1 MPNLSTDALFILL
14 KSLERAEKRN
24 FKLYVTRNTA
34 STDLKIIQLF
44 DALDKMK
51 EYDEEELLRKN
62 ESIQKQQ
69 LSNLKAH
76 LYDQILASLR
86 ILKQHENIDLQI
98 HEQLDHA
105 KILYNKG
112 LYLQS
117 LRLLE
122 KIKTLTK
129 QNNQVTYLL
138 QVLFLEK
145 KIESLHITRS
155 MQDRAKQLSEE
166 IDEVNQRLYLI
177 AKASNLSLQLYGWYI
192 QHGHAR
198 NDEDRAT
205 LDAMM
210 KDPVLE
216 EIKTAS
222 GFYEKM
228 YRYQCKCW
236 YGFINQDFLLHYRY
250 SQKWV
255 DLYEANE
262 NMKMIETAQYI
273 KALHNLISAHFDL
286 RNVQKLKDTIALLE
300 QFSKEPIVLNNKN
313 NQIQCFVYIYIAKI
327 NQHFLEGSFSE
338 GLDMIPTMEEQLKE
352 IEPFIDSHRV
362 LVFYYKIA
370 CLYFG
375 AGESAKAID
384 YLNKIINWKLNLRDD
399 LQCYAR
405 LLHLIAHYELGNM
418 EVVNYLSK
426 SVYRFMGKMDN
437 LSTVEEILFNFL
449 KKSIQKYGRAGVA
462 GMNKEELKQAFEELL
477 ILLRPLQ
484 QNKLESRAFMY
495 LDIISWLESRIQEKE
510 VQSIIREKFI
520 FKKSPL

>member
-1 MPNLSTDALFILL
+1 MPNLSTEAIFILV

-24 FKLYVTRNTA
+24 FKLYVKRNSA
-34 STDLKIIQLF
+34 SADLKIIQLF

-51 EYDEEELLRKN
+51 VYDEEELLRKN

-86 ILKQHENIDLQI
+86 VVKQNENIDLQI

-112 LYLQS
+112 LYIQS
-117 LRLLE
+117 LRVLE

-166 IDEVNQRLYLI
+166 IDEVNTRLDDI
-177 AKASNLSLQLYGWYI
+177 AKISNLSLQLYSWYI

-198 NDEDRAT
+198 NEEDRQA
-205 LDAMM
+205 LDQLMQ
-210 KDPVLE
+210 DPIMEKV
-216 EIKTAS
+216 KTS
-222 GFYEKM
+222 KGFYELM
-228 YRYQCKCW
+228 YRYQCYCW
-236 YGFINQDFLLHYRY
+236 YGFITQDFLMHYRY
-250 SQKWV
+250 AQKWV
-255 DLYEANE
+255 DLFETTE
-262 NMKMIETAQYI
+262 NMKLIETAQYI
-273 KALHNLISAHFDL
+273 KGLHNLITSHFDL
-286 RNVQKLKDTIALLE
+286 RSFDKLNETITILE
-300 QFSKEPIVLNNKN
+300 NFSNTPIVLNNKN
-313 NQIQCFVYIYIAKI
+313 NLIQSFIYLYIAKI
-327 NQHFLEGSFSE
+327 NKHFLEGSFSE
-338 GLDMIPTMEEQLKE
+338 GLAMIPAMEAKLKE
-352 IEPFIDSHRV
+352 IELYLDSHRV

-375 AGESAKAID
+375 AGKPAKAID
-384 YLNKIINWKLNLRDD
+384 YLNRIIHWKLNLRDD

-405 LLHLIAHYELGNM
+405 LLHLIAHYEMGNTA
-418 EVVNYLSK
+418 VVNYLSK
-426 SVYRFMGKMDN
+426 SVYRFMYKMKN

-449 KKSIQKYGRAGVA
+449 KKSIQKGGEENSLLN
-462 GMNKEELKQAFEELL
+462 NKEAIKKSFTVLL
-477 ILLRPLQ
+477 ETLQPLTTH
-484 QNKLESRAFMY
+484 KLESRAFMY
-495 LDIISWLESRIQEKE
+495 LDIISWLESKIRSKQ
-510 VQSIIREKFI
+510 VQTIIKEKF
-520 FKKSPL
+520 LAQH

>member
-1 MPNLSTDALFILL
+1 
-14 KSLERAEKRN
+14 
-24 FKLYVTRNTA
+24 LYVTRNSA

-51 EYDEEELLRKN
+51 EYDEEDLLRKN

-166 IDEVNQRLYLI
+166 IDDVNERLELI
-177 AKASNLSLQLYGWYI
+177 AKTSNLSLQLYSWYI

-198 NDEDRAT
+198 NDEDRVA
-205 LDAMM
+205 LDAFMQHSI
-210 KDPVLE
+210 LE
-216 EIKTAS
+216 EIKS
-222 GFYEKM
+222 SKGFYERL
-228 YRYQCKCW
+228 YRYQCHCW
-236 YGFINQDFLLHYRY
+236 YGFITQDFLLHYRY

-255 DLYEANE
+255 DLFDAEE
-262 NMKMIETAQYI
+262 NMKQIETAQYI
-273 KALHNLISAHFDL
+273 KGLHNLITSHFDL
-286 RNVQKLKDTIALLE
+286 RSIHQLE
-300 QFSKEPIVLNNKN
+300 NN
-313 NQIQCFVYIYIAKI
+313 I
-327 NQHFLEGSFSE
+327 
-338 GLDMIPTMEEQLKE
+338 
-352 IEPFIDSHRV
+352 
-362 LVFYYKIA
+362 
-370 CLYFG
+370 
-375 AGESAKAID
+375 
-384 YLNKIINWKLNLRDD
+384 
-399 LQCYAR
+399 
-405 LLHLIAHYELGNM
+405 
-418 EVVNYLSK
+418 
-426 SVYRFMGKMDN
+426 
-437 LSTVEEILFNFL
+437 
-449 KKSIQKYGRAGVA
+449 
-462 GMNKEELKQAFEELL
+462 
-477 ILLRPLQ
+477 
-484 QNKLESRAFMY
+484 
-495 LDIISWLESRIQEKE
+495 
-510 VQSIIREKFI
+510 
-520 FKKSPL
+520 

>member
-24 FKLYVTRNTA
+24 FKLYVTRNSA

-76 LYDQILASLR
+76 LYDQLLASLR
-86 ILKQHENIDLQI
+86 IVKQNENIDLQI

-155 MQDRAKQLSEE
+155 MQDRAKQLSDE
-166 IDEVNQRLYLI
+166 IDEVNDRLQII

-198 NDEDRAT
+198 NDEDRAV
-205 LDAMM
+205 LDTMM
-210 KDPVLE
+210 QDPVLE
-216 EIKTAS
+216 TIKTSS

-255 DLYEANE
+255 DLYDANE
-262 NMKMIETAQYI
+262 NMKVIETAQYI

-286 RNVQKLKDTIALLE
+286 RNTQKFKDTIAVLE
-300 QFSKEPIVLNNKN
+300 KFSEEPIVLNNKN
-313 NQIQCFVYIYIAKI
+313 NQIQCFVYLYIAKI

-338 GLDMIPTMEEQLKE
+338 GLDMIPKMEAQLKE

-375 AGESAKAID
+375 AGAFDQTID
-384 YLNKIINWKLNLRDD
+384 YLNKIIHWKLNLRDD

-405 LLHLIAHYELGNM
+405 LLHLIAHFELGNM

-437 LSTVEEILFNFL
+437 LSTVEEVLFNFL
-449 KKSIQKYGRAGVA
+449 KVSIQKYGRSGVE
-462 GMNKEELKQAFEELL
+462 GMNKEDLKLAFEDLL
-477 ILLRPLQ
+477 TILRPLE

-495 LDIISWLESRIQEKE
+495 LDIISWLESRIQEKD
-510 VQSIIREKFI
+510 VQTIIKEKI
-520 FKKSPL
+520 QIN

>member
-24 FKLYVTRNTA
+24 FKLYVTRNSA

-155 MQDRAKQLSEE
+155 MQDRAKQLSDE
-166 IDEVNQRLYLI
+166 IDEVNQRLEII

-210 KDPVLE
+210 QHPVLE
-216 EIKTAS
+216 EIKSAT

-255 DLYEANE
+255 DLYDANE
-262 NMKMIETAQYI
+262 GMKTIETAQYI

-286 RNVQKLKDTIALLE
+286 RNSQKLKDTIAILE
-300 QFSKEPIVLNNKN
+300 KFSKEPIVLNNKN

-338 GLDMIPTMEEQLKE
+338 GLDMIPKMEEQLKE

-375 AGESAKAID
+375 AGAFDKAID

-405 LLHLIAHYELGNM
+405 LLHLIAHFELGNM

-437 LSTVEEILFNFL
+437 LSTVEEVLFNFL

-462 GMNKEELKQAFEELL
+462 GMNKEDLKLAFEELVQ
-477 ILLRPLQ
+477 ILRPLE

-495 LDIISWLESRIQEKE
+495 LDIISWLESRIQEKD
-510 VQSIIREKFI
+510 VQTIIKEKFLT
-520 FKKSPL
+520 F

>member
-51 EYDEEELLRKN
+51 DYDEEELLRKN

-86 ILKQHENIDLQI
+86 VLKQHENIDLQI
-98 HEQLDHA
+98 HEELDHA

-122 KIKTLTK
+122 KIKILTK

-166 IDEVNQRLYLI
+166 IDDVNQRLDLI

-198 NDEDRAT
+198 NDDDRAI
-205 LDAMM
+205 LDKMM
-210 KDPVLE
+210 QDPVLE
-216 EIKTAS
+216 TIKSST
-222 GFYEKM
+222 GFYEQL
-228 YRYQCKCW
+228 YRFQCMCW
-236 YGFINQDFLLHYRY
+236 HSFINQDFLMHYRY

-262 NMKMIETAQYI
+262 NMKTIETAQYI
-273 KALHNLISAHFDL
+273 KGLHNLISAFFDL
-286 RNVQKLKDTIALLE
+286 RNLPKFKDTIAVLE
-300 QFSKEPIVLNNKN
+300 KFSEAPIVLDNKN

-338 GLDMIPTMEEQLKE
+338 GLNMIPSMEAQLQE

-375 AGESAKAID
+375 AGEPAKAID
-384 YLNKIINWKLNLRDD
+384 YLNNIINWKLNLRDD

-405 LLHLIAHYELGNM
+405 LLHLIAHFELGNM

-437 LSTVEEILFNFL
+437 LSTVEEVLFNFL
-449 KKSIQKYGRAGVA
+449 KKMIQKYGRAGVA
-462 GMNKEELKQAFEELL
+462 GINKEELKLAFEDLL
-477 ILLRPLQ
+477 TVLGPLEH
-484 QNKLESRAFMY
+484 NKLESRAFMY
-495 LDIISWLESRIQEKE
+495 LDIISWLESHIQNKDVQTIIKEKSA
-510 VQSIIREKFI
+510 VK
-520 FKKSPL
+520 

>member
-112 LYLQS
+112 LYIQS

-122 KIKTLTK
+122 KIKILTK

-177 AKASNLSLQLYGWYI
+177 AKSSNLSLQLYGWYI

-198 NDEDRAT
+198 NDEDRAI

-210 KDPVLE
+210 QDPVLE
-216 EIKTAS
+216 EIKSAS

-262 NMKMIETAQYI
+262 NMKMIEAAQYI

-286 RNVQKLKDTIALLE
+286 RNVQKFKDTIALLE
-300 QFSKEPIVLNNKN
+300 KFSEEPIVLNNKN
-313 NQIQCFVYIYIAKI
+313 NQIQCFVYLYIAKI

-338 GLDMIPTMEEQLKE
+338 GLIMIPTMEEQLKE

-375 AGESAKAID
+375 AGEPAKAID

-405 LLHLIAHYELGNM
+405 LLHLIAHFELGNM

-437 LSTVEEILFNFL
+437 LSTVEEVLFNFL

-477 ILLRPLQ
+477 ILLRPLEH
-484 QNKLESRAFMY
+484 NKLESRAFMY

-510 VQSIIREKFI
+510 VQTIIREKSTV
-520 FKKSPL
+520 K

>member
-51 EYDEEELLRKN
+51 DYDEEELLRKN

-86 ILKQHENIDLQI
+86 VLKQHENIDLQI

-122 KIKTLTK
+122 KIKILTK

-166 IDEVNQRLYLI
+166 IDDVNQRLDLI

-198 NDEDRAT
+198 NDDDRAI
-205 LDAMM
+205 LDKMM
-210 KDPVLE
+210 QDPVLE
-216 EIKTAS
+216 TIKSST
-222 GFYEKM
+222 GFYEQLYRFQCM
-228 YRYQCKCW
+228 YW
-236 YGFINQDFLLHYRY
+236 HSFINQDFLMHYRY

-262 NMKMIETAQYI
+262 NMKGIETAQYI
-273 KALHNLISAHFDL
+273 KGLHNLISAFFDL
-286 RNVQKLKDTIALLE
+286 RNLQKFKDTIAVLE
-300 QFSKEPIVLNNKN
+300 QLSQEPIVLNNKN

-338 GLDMIPTMEEQLKE
+338 GLKMIPIMEDQLQE

-370 CLYFG
+370 CIYFG
-375 AGESAKAID
+375 NEKYTDSVF
-384 YLNKIINWKLNLRDD
+384 YLEKIINNKNLTMRED
-399 LQCYAR
+399 LMCFAR
-405 LLHLIAHYELGNM
+405 LLYLILHYELGNDYYLENQLKSTYKFLLKM
-418 EVVNYLSK
+418 NDLNEVQK
-426 SVYRFMGKMDN
+426 
-437 LSTVEEILFNFL
+437 EIIRFL
-449 KKSIQKYGRAGVA
+449 KNLNSIYPGDIK
-462 GMNKEELKQAFEELL
+462 KEFITMKERFVELEKNTYE
-477 ILLRPLQ
+477 
-484 QNKLESRAFMY
+484 KRAFLY
-495 LDIISWLESRIQEKE
+495 LDIISWLESKIENRKIGD
-510 VQSIIREKFI
+510 IIR
-520 FKKSPL
+520 KKAQLSNR

>member
-24 FKLYVTRNTA
+24 FKLYVTRNSAT
-34 STDLKIIQLF
+34 TDLKIIQLF

-51 EYDEEELLRKN
+51 DYDEEELLRKN

-76 LYDQILASLR
+76 LYDRILASLR
-86 ILKQHENIDLQI
+86 VLKQHENIDLQI

-122 KIKTLTK
+122 KIKILTK

-166 IDEVNQRLYLI
+166 IDDVNLRLELI

-198 NDEDRAT
+198 NDEDRAM
-205 LDAMM
+205 LDKMM
-210 KDPVLE
+210 QDPVLE
-216 EIKTAS
+216 AIKSST
-222 GFYEKM
+222 GFYEQL
-228 YRYQCKCW
+228 YRYQCMCW
-236 YGFINQDFLLHYRY
+236 HSFINQDFLMHYRY

-262 NMKMIETAQYI
+262 NMKGIEAAQYI
-273 KALHNLISAHFDL
+273 KGLHNLISAFFDL
-286 RNVQKLKDTIALLE
+286 RNLQKFKDTIALLE
-300 QFSKEPIVLNNKN
+300 KFSEETIVLSNKN

-338 GLDMIPTMEEQLKE
+338 GLNMIPTMEAQLEE

-375 AGESAKAID
+375 AGEPAKAID
-384 YLNKIINWKLNLRDD
+384 YLNNIINWKLNLRDD

-405 LLHLIAHYELGNM
+405 LLHLIAHYEMGNT

-426 SVYRFMGKMDN
+426 SVYRFMYKMKS
-437 LSTVEEILFNFL
+437 LSTVEEVLFNFL
-449 KKSIQKYGRAGVA
+449 RKSIQSGG
-462 GMNKEELKQAFEELL
+462 EENSLL
-477 ILLRPLQ
+477 NSKAAIKKSFTVLLETLQPLTT
-484 QNKLESRAFMY
+484 NKLESRAFMY
-495 LDIISWLESRIQEKE
+495 LDIISWLESKIQGKQ
-510 VQSIIREKFI
+510 VQTIIKEKFLAS
-520 FKKSPL
+520 KV